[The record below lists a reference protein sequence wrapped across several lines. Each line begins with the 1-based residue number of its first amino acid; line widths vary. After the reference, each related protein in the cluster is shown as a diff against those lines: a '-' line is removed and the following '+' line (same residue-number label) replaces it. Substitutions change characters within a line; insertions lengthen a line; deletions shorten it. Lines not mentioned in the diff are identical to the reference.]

1 MVNQKSISPLIILS
15 YLKAYLHQLNHM
27 KTSQI
32 LFTASLLLAA
42 VTANAQHS
50 LTQIWATEASL
61 PVPESVFYSAKDKL
75 LYVAQ
80 IDGKPGEKDGKG
92 AIGKVGLDG
101 KIINKDWVTGLHAPK
116 GMGVMGNKLFVS
128 DVTDVVEIDIKSG
141 KILKKHAVEGAV
153 FLNDVTIDAEG
164 KIYVSDSSTKKV
176 HLIKDGKVSTY
187 LEGLNGPNGLLAVGS
202 DLLVADAGTLKRVS
216 ATKEV
221 TTIAEGM
228 DKSTDGIEQV
238 VPGEYIVSCWA
249 GVVYYVK
256 SDGTK
261 QELLNTSADKTNSA
275 DIGYD
280 SVKKIVYVPTFAKNG
295 VVAYQLK

>member
-1 MVNQKSISPLIILS
+1 
-15 YLKAYLHQLNHM
+15 M
-27 KTSQI
+27 KTSHI
-32 LFTASLLLAA
+32 FLAASLLLSSAA
-42 VTANAQHS
+42 ANAQHS
-50 LTQIWATEASL
+50 LTQLWASEATL
-61 PVPESVFYSAKDKL
+61 PVPESVFYSAKNKI
-75 LYVAQ
+75 LYVAL

-92 AIGKVGLDG
+92 GIAKVGLDG
-101 KIINKDWVTGLHAPK
+101 KIVAKDWITGLHAPK
-116 GMGVMGNKLFVS
+116 GMGVMGDKLYVA
-128 DVTDVVEIDIKSG
+128 DVTDLVEIDLKSG
-141 KILKKHAVEGAV
+141 KILKKHAVEGSV

-164 KIYVSDSSTKKV
+164 NIYVSDSSTKKV
-176 HLIKDGKVSTY
+176 HLIKDGKVSTF
-187 LEGLNGPNGLLAVGS
+187 LEGLNGPNGVLAVGS
-202 DLLVADAGTLKRVS
+202 DLLVADAGTLKKVS
-216 ATKEV
+216 STKEISV
-221 TTIAEGM
+221 LAEGM

-280 SVKKIVYVPTFAKNG
+280 SVKKIVYVPTFGKNS